1 MSLYIIIFSRLHKK
15 AGTTIY
21 KNFSTTPWS
30 TPIPDLAVTFV
41 DNHDSQKNSSLESQ
55 VKDWF
60 KPLAYGLILLRKDGY
75 PCIFYGDY
83 YSIKRKQSPHRP
95 ILDILLDA
103 RKKYAHGEQL
113 DYFDHPNTIGFTRK
127 GDEAHPAF
135 RPGPSDLER

>member
-1 MSLYIIIFSRLHKK
+1 M
-15 AGTTIY
+15 
-21 KNFSTTPWS
+21 
-30 TPIPDLAVTFV
+30 
-41 DNHDSQKNSSLESQ
+41 
-55 VKDWF
+55 
-60 KPLAYGLILLRKDGY
+60 ILLRKDGY

-127 GDEAHPAF
+127 GDEAHPHSGLALLISNGEDGDKIMQVGTEHQGEIWHEITGNRQEEVTIDEEGTGKF
-135 RPGPSDLER
+135 TVSGSKLAVWVVKI